1 MAGAGPKGSAMDAT
15 VMSTAP
21 AIAGYRLRIMEARDE
36 SLVGREFTPDAAC
49 LVGRADECDVVI
61 PDASISRRHARL
73 EATPLGVRVTD
84 QKSANGTWVGAQ
96 RVETALLDHMDRFRL
111 GNVVLELVRDDEEGS
126 PDDLDAARTTAIPV
140 KEIVESLQ
148 IRLTTSLEQEGE
160 AVVMGGNKPF
170 LIADPASTWLVEGGR
185 VDIFTVQVKDGEASG
200 ARAHFI
206 SIDPGSAFFGMD
218 LEAYGMGGGFLAT
231 GKSGTRLR
239 KIPAERLRALAADP
253 VQAPRIAGLV
263 DGWVVG
269 LSEALVRGLPAIT
282 PDVDLEPGQET
293 ILGAQKRARAGKGVV
308 WTPLQGTALFIGL
321 SEVSGAALF
330 PVTREGWI
338 EANEEPLIL
347 APVETRQAAAGAE
360 MWEGLE
366 TYHRVLCECEF
377 LNKRLATV
385 DEFNRLKSKAE
396 HAVAAQEAAY
406 EEIGGV
412 LAHPEKRAADVFE
425 GGDVEPV
432 YQACRFVCAAL
443 GMEAKKPGD
452 PRTERAFEDNLQAVA
467 IASRFRTRMVALRGD
482 WYKEDQGPFLAK
494 TEEGKQAVALV
505 PRGTTAYDWVDPKTG
520 KKAPVDAAFVKTLHP
535 FAYVFYRRLPDGIVT
550 AKHIVKFGARGL
562 KRDVLTLVAMGLAMG
577 VLGSMA
583 PYFTGRL
590 FDTAI
595 PQAERGLLA
604 QFTIA
609 LFVSAIASTAFKI
622 TQSIAVLRLQGKMDY
637 SIQAA
642 LWDRLLD
649 LPSTFFKQ
657 YASGDL
663 ADRAGG
669 IDAIRALLA
678 GAGIAAIL
686 GTLSSI
692 FYVGLMLSYSASLAM
707 LAIALTFVFLGFTTT
722 ANALQL
728 RFQRQQM
735 GMRGAITGLVVQLI
749 SGVGKLR
756 VCGAE
761 PHGFRVWARAF
772 AEQRR
777 VAFRA
782 GQVQN
787 AVGVFN
793 SAFPIFSSMATFA
806 TLVYVQQSAGASGG
820 AGGLTTGD
828 FIAFSAAFGLFLA
841 AMQSLSEASLS
852 LLKAV
857 PIWER
862 LAPILTTPPEI
873 DDTKTAPSQL
883 RGEIEISHV
892 WFRYSEDTPYILK
905 DLSLKIAPGQFV
917 AFVGGSGSGKSTL
930 LRLMLGFEKPE
941 KGTIYYDG
949 QDLAA
954 LDLRLVRQQLGVV
967 LQDSRVLPADIY
979 RNIVGTTSRSVDDAW
994 AAAEKAGLAEDVRAM
1009 PMGMHT
1015 YVSEGGGGF
1024 SGGQKQRLMIARAVV
1039 GAPKILYLDEATS
1052 ALDNRTQAIVTD
1064 SMNRMHATRVVIAHR
1079 LSTIENADV
1088 ICYLEGGA
1096 VKESG
1101 THGDL
1106 MKKGG
1111 LFSELA
1117 RRQMA

>member
-1 MAGAGPKGSAMDAT
+1 MGEAKARGVDAT
-15 VMSTAP
+15 VISMAP
-21 AIAGYRLRIMEARDE
+21 TISGFRLRIMEARDAA
-36 SLVGREFTPDAAC
+36 LVGLEFTPDSAC

-61 PDASISRRHARL
+61 RDASISRRHARL
-73 EATPLGVRVTD
+73 EATALGVRIMD

-126 PDDLDAARTTAIPV
+126 AGDLDAARTTSIPV
-140 KEIVESLQ
+140 REIVESLQ
-148 IRLTTSLEQEGE
+148 LRLTTTLEQEGE
-160 AVVMGGNKPF
+160 AVVMSGNKPF
-170 LIADPASTWLVEGGR
+170 LIADPASSWLVEEGR
-185 VDIFTVQVKDGEASG
+185 VDIFTVAVKDGEPSG
-200 ARAHFI
+200 ARSHFV
-206 SIDPGSAFFGMD
+206 SVDPGHAFFGMN
-218 LEAYGMGGGFLAT
+218 LEEYGMGGGFLAT

-239 KIPAERLRALAADP
+239 KIPTARLRALAADP

-269 LSEALVRGLPAIT
+269 LSEALVRGLPSVS
-282 PDVDLEPGQET
+282 PDFDLEPGEET
-293 ILGAQKRARAGKGVV
+293 ILGAQMRARAGKGVV
-308 WTPLQGTALFIGL
+308 WTPLRGTALFIGL
-321 SEVSGAALF
+321 SEVPGATLF
-330 PVTREGWI
+330 PITREGWI

-347 APVETRQAAAGAE
+347 APVETRQAASRE
-360 MWEGLE
+360 DLWEGLE
-366 TYHRVLCECEF
+366 LFHRVLCECEF

-412 LAHPEKRAADVFE
+412 LANPEKKAADVFE

-443 GMEAKKPGD
+443 GMEAKKPSD
-452 PRTERAFEDNLQAVA
+452 ARSERVFEDNLQAVA
-467 IASRFRTRMVALRGD
+467 ISSRFRTRMVALRGD
-482 WYKEDQGPFLAK
+482 WWKEDQGPFLAK
-494 TEEGKQAVALV
+494 TEEGKQPVALI
-505 PRGTTAYDWVDPKTG
+505 PRGTSAYDWVDTKTG
-520 KKAPVDAAFVKTLHP
+520 KRAPVDSAFVKTLNP
-535 FAYVFYRRLPDGIVT
+535 FGYVFYRRLPDGPVT
-550 AKHIVKFGARGL
+550 AKDIVLFGARGL
-562 KRDVLTLVAMGLAMG
+562 KRDIVTLVAMGLALG

-595 PQAERGLLA
+595 PQAEKGLLT

-609 LFVSAIASTAFKI
+609 LFVSAIASTAFNI
-622 TQSIAVLRLQGKMDY
+622 TQSIAVLRVQGKMDY

-657 YASGDL
+657 YTSGDL

-669 IDAIRALLA
+669 VDAIRALLA
-678 GAGIAAIL
+678 GAGIGAIL

-692 FYVGLMLSYSASLAM
+692 FYVVLMLSYSIPLAM
-707 LAIALTFVFLGFTTT
+707 LAIALTFVFIGFTTT
-722 ANALQL
+722 ANVLQL

-749 SGVGKLR
+749 TGVGKLR

-777 VAFRA
+777 VSFKA

-793 SAFPIFSSMATFA
+793 SAFPLFASISTFA
-806 TLVYVQQSAGASGG
+806 TLVVVQKSAGASGG
-820 AGGLTTGD
+820 AGGLSTGD
-828 FIAFSAAFGLFLA
+828 FIAFSASFGLFLA

-852 LLKAV
+852 LLKAI

-862 LAPILTTPPEI
+862 LSPILTTTPEI
-873 DDTKTAPSQL
+873 DDSKTAPPRL

-905 DLSLKIAPGQFV
+905 DLTLKISAGQFV

-930 LRLMLGFEKPE
+930 MRLMLGFEKPE
-941 KGTIYYDG
+941 KGSIYYDG
-949 QDLAA
+949 QDLAS

-979 RNIVGTTSRSVDDAW
+979 RNIVGSSSRSVDDAW
-994 AAAEKAGLAEDVRAM
+994 TAAEKAGLAEDVRAM
-1009 PMGMHT
+1009 PMQMHT

-1039 GAPKILYLDEATS
+1039 GSPKILFLDEATS

-1064 SMNRMHATRVVIAHR
+1064 SMNKMHATRIVIAHR
-1079 LSTIENADV
+1079 LSTIVNADV
-1088 ICYLEGGA
+1088 ICYLDAGTL
-1096 VKESG
+1096 KESG
-1101 THGDL
+1101 SHDEL

-1111 LFSELA
+1111 LFFELA

>member
-1 MAGAGPKGSAMDAT
+1 MSGPKASSVDAT
-15 VMSTAP
+15 VISMAP
-21 AIAGYRLRIMEARDE
+21 AISGFRLRIMEARDA
-36 SLVGREFTPDAAC
+36 SLVGLEFTPDAAC
-49 LVGRADECDVVI
+49 LVGRAEECDVVI
-61 PDASISRRHARL
+61 RDASISRRHARL
-73 EATPLGVRVTD
+73 DATALGVRITD
-84 QKSANGTWVGAQ
+84 QKSANGTWVGAK
-96 RVETALLDHMDRFRL
+96 RVESALLDHMDRFRL

-126 PDDLDAARTTAIPV
+126 ADDLDAARTTSIPIR
-140 KEIVESLQ
+140 EIVESLQ
-148 IRLTTSLEQEGE
+148 LRLTTTLEQEGE
-160 AVVMGGNKPF
+160 AVVMSGNKPF
-170 LIADPASTWLVEGGR
+170 LIADSAFFWLVEEGR
-185 VDIFTVQVKDGEASG
+185 VDIFTVTVNDGEPSG

-206 SIDPGSAFFGMD
+206 SVDPGHVFFGMD
-218 LEAYGMGGGFLAT
+218 LAAYGMGGGFLAT

-239 KIPAERLRALAADP
+239 KIPVARLRVLAADP
-253 VQAPRIAGLV
+253 GQAPRIAGLV

-269 LSEALVRGLPAIT
+269 LSEALVRGLPAVS
-282 PDVDLEPGQET
+282 PDFDLEPGEET

-308 WTPLQGTALFIGL
+308 WVPLHGTALFIGL
-321 SEVSGAALF
+321 SEISGAPLF
-330 PVTREGWI
+330 PITREGWI

-347 APVETRQAAAGAE
+347 APVGTRQVAPGE
-360 MWEGLE
+360 DLWEGLDL
-366 TYHRVLCECEF
+366 YHRVLCECEF

-412 LAHPEKRAADVFE
+412 LANPEKKAADVFE

-443 GMEAKKPGD
+443 GMEAKKPSD
-452 PRTERAFEDNLQAVA
+452 ARAERAFEDNLQAVA
-467 IASRFRTRMVALRGD
+467 ISSRFRTRMVALRGD
-482 WYKEDQGPFLAK
+482 WWKEDQGPFLAK
-494 TEEGKQAVALV
+494 TEEGKQPVALI
-505 PRGTTAYDWVDPKTG
+505 PRGPSAYDWVDAKTG
-520 KKAPVDAAFVKTLHP
+520 KSAPVDAAFVKTLNP
-535 FAYVFYRRLPDGIVT
+535 FAYVFYRRLPDGLIT
-550 AKHIVKFGARGL
+550 AKDIVMFGARGM
-562 KRDVLTLVAMGLAMG
+562 KRDVLTLVAMGLALG

-590 FDTAI
+590 FDSAI
-595 PQAERGLLA
+595 PQAEKSLLA

-609 LFVSAIASTAFKI
+609 LFVSAIASTAFNI
-622 TQSIAVLRLQGKMDY
+622 TQSIAVLRVQGKMDY
-637 SIQAA
+637 AIQAA

-657 YASGDL
+657 YTSGDL

-669 IDAIRALLA
+669 VDAIRALLA
-678 GAGIAAIL
+678 GAGIGAIL

-692 FYVGLMLSYSASLAM
+692 FYVVLMLSYSVSLAM
-707 LAIALTFVFLGFTTT
+707 LAIVLTFIFLGFTTT
-722 ANALQL
+722 ANFLQL

-749 SGVGKLR
+749 TGVGKLR

-793 SAFPIFSSMATFA
+793 SAFPLFASISTFA
-806 TLVYVQQSAGASGG
+806 TLVYVQKSAGASGG
-820 AGGLTTGD
+820 AGGLSTGD

-862 LAPILTTPPEI
+862 LSPILTTAPEI
-873 DDTKTAPSQL
+873 DDSKTPPPRL

-892 WFRYSEDTPYILK
+892 WFRYSENTPYILK
-905 DLSLKIAPGQFV
+905 DLTLKISAGQFV

-930 LRLMLGFEKPE
+930 MRLMLGFEKPE

-949 QDLAA
+949 QDLST

-979 RNIVGTTSRSVDDAW
+979 RNIVGSSSRSVDDAW
-994 AAAEKAGLAEDVRAM
+994 TAAEKAGLAEDVRAM

-1039 GAPKILYLDEATS
+1039 GAPKILFLDEATS
-1052 ALDNRTQAIVTD
+1052 ALDNRTQAIVTE
-1064 SMNRMHATRVVIAHR
+1064 SMNKMHATRIVIAHR
-1079 LSTIENADV
+1079 LSTIVNADV

-1101 THGDL
+1101 THEEL
-1106 MKKGG
+1106 MKQNG

>member
-1 MAGAGPKGSAMDAT
+1 MSGVKSPGVDAT
-15 VMSTAP
+15 VISTP
-21 AIAGYRLRIMEARDE
+21 SGSGGFRLRIMEARDT
-36 SLVGREFTPDAAC
+36 SLVGREFTPDRTC

-61 PDASISRRHARL
+61 RDPSVSRRHARL
-73 EATPLGVRVTD
+73 EATALGVRLTD
-84 QKSANGTWVGAQ
+84 QKSANGTWLGDQ

-111 GNVVLELVRDDEEGS
+111 GNVVLELVRDDEGS
-126 PDDLDAARTTAIPV
+126 AEDLDAARTTSIPV

-148 IRLTTSLEQEGE
+148 LRLTTTFEQEGE
-160 AVVMGGNKPF
+160 AVVMSGNKPF
-170 LIADPASTWLVEGGR
+170 FLSDPASSWVVEDGR
-185 VDIFTVQVKDGEASG
+185 IDVFTVAMKDGEPSG
-200 ARAHFI
+200 ARTHFV
-206 SIDPGSAFFGMD
+206 SVEPGHALFGMD
-218 LEAYGMGGGFLAT
+218 FDAYGMGAGLLAT
-231 GKSGTRLR
+231 GKTGTRMR
-239 KIPAERLRALAADP
+239 RIPVARLRALAAEAA
-253 VQAPRIAGLV
+253 QAPRVAGLV
-263 DGWVVG
+263 DAWVVA
-269 LSEALVRGLPAIT
+269 LSEALVRGLPAVS
-282 PDVDLEPGQET
+282 PDFDLEPGQET
-293 ILGAQKRARAGKGVV
+293 ILGSQKRARAGKGVV
-308 WTPLQGTALFIGL
+308 WTPLPAAALFIGL
-321 SEVSGAALF
+321 AEVPATALF

-338 EANEEPLIL
+338 ESNEEPLIL
-347 APVETRQAAAGAE
+347 APIETRQAASGE
-360 MWEGLE
+360 DMWEGLDLF
-366 TYHRVLCECEF
+366 HRVLCECEF

-396 HAVAAQEAAY
+396 HAMAAQQAAY

-443 GMEAKKPGD
+443 GMEAKKPAD
-452 PRTERAFEDNLQAVA
+452 PRTERSFEDNLQAVA
-467 IASRFRTRMVALRGD
+467 IASRFRTRLVALRGD
-482 WYKEDQGPFLAK
+482 WWKEDQGPFLAK
-494 TEEGKQAVALV
+494 TDDGKQAVALV
-505 PRGTTAYDWVDPKTG
+505 PRGTSAYDWVDTKTG
-520 KKAPVDAAFVKTLHP
+520 KRAPVDAAFARTLNP
-535 FAYVFYRRLPDGIVT
+535 FAYVFYRPLPDGILT
-550 AKHIVKFGARGL
+550 AKDIVIFGARGL
-562 KRDVLTLVAMGLAMG
+562 KRDIGMIIAMGLTMG

-583 PYFTGRL
+583 PYFTGQL

-595 PQAERGLLA
+595 PQAEKGLLA

-609 LFVSAIASTAFKI
+609 LFVSAISSMAFRV
-622 TQSIAVLRLQGKMDY
+622 TQSIAVLRFQGKMDY

-657 YASGDL
+657 YTSGDL

-669 IDAIRALLA
+669 VDAIRALLS
-678 GAGIAAIL
+678 GAGIGAIL

-692 FYVGLMLSYSASLAM
+692 FYLGLMLSYSMSLAL
-707 LAIALTFVFLGFTTT
+707 LAIALTLVFLAFTTV
-722 ANALQL
+722 ANILQL

-749 SGVGKLR
+749 TGVGKLR
-756 VCGAE
+756 ACGAE

-793 SAFPIFSSMATFA
+793 SAYPILSSITIFA
-806 TLVYVQQSAGASGG
+806 LLVKVQQAAGTSGA
-820 AGGLTTGD
+820 AGGLSTGE
-828 FIAFSAAFGLFLA
+828 FIAFSAAFGAFGA

-852 LLKAV
+852 LLVLV

-873 DDTKTAPSQL
+873 DATKTSPGQL
-883 RGEIEISHV
+883 RGEIEISHL
-892 WFRYSEDTPYILK
+892 WFRYSESTPYIIR
-905 DLSLKIAPGQFV
+905 DLSLKIPPGQFF

-930 LRLMLGFEKPE
+930 MRLLLGFEKPE

-949 QDLAA
+949 QDLAS

-967 LQDSRVLPADIY
+967 LQDSRMLPADIY
-979 RNIVGTTSRSVDDAW
+979 RNVVGMSSRSVDEAW
-994 AAAEKAGLAEDVRAM
+994 VAAEKAGLADDIREM

-1015 YVSEGGGGF
+1015 YVSEGGGGL
-1024 SGGQKQRLMIARAVV
+1024 SGGQKQRLMIARAIVNS
-1039 GAPKILYLDEATS
+1039 PKILFLDEATS
-1052 ALDNRTQAIVTD
+1052 ALDNRTQAIVTE
-1064 SMNRMHATRVVIAHR
+1064 SMCKMHATRIVIAHR
-1079 LSTIENADV
+1079 LSTIVNADV
-1088 ICYLEGGA
+1088 ICYLEAGA
-1096 VKESG
+1096 IKERG
-1101 THGDL
+1101 THDEL
-1106 MKKGG
+1106 MKEKG